1 MKNKENTKR
10 RLLDAVG
17 DIIKKSGTGGLG
29 VNKVAKKAG
38 VSKILIYR
46 YFGNLEQLIKTYVL
60 EKDFWTN
67 YKADPYRPD
76 NASLRENIGNLLLRQ
91 FSCFYNHCEMEAALI
106 NSISNADERL
116 NLSANSYAWNRQQLS
131 AKQPPL
137 SDEATYFNIISML
150 LQAGT
155 NHLLLGTH
163 GGYNNKNEKVE
174 TADKIKLL
182 RSIVQIVD
190 WTIE

>member
-1 MKNKENTKR
+1 MKNKEHTKR

-17 DIIKKSGTGGLG
+17 DIIKKNGIGGLG

-46 YFGNLEQLIKTYVL
+46 YFGDFEQLIKTYIL

-76 NASLRENIGNLLLRQ
+76 NDSLRENIGGLLLKQ
-91 FSCFYNHCEMEAALI
+91 FSCFYNHCEMEALLI
-106 NSISNADERL
+106 KGISDTDEW
-116 NLSANSYAWNRQQLS
+116 LSL
-131 AKQPPL
+131 PPNGFTQNKL
-137 SDEATYFNIISML
+137 PVSSEELPSDTENTYFNVISIL

-163 GGYNNKNEKVE
+163 GGYNRKSRKEKRADQVE
-174 TADKIKLL
+174 LL

-190 WTIE
+190 WTI

>member
-17 DIIKKSGTGGLG
+17 DIIKKNGTGGLG
-29 VNKVAKKAG
+29 VNKVAQKAG

-46 YFGNLEQLIKTYVL
+46 YFGNLEQLIQAYLL

-67 YKADPYRPD
+67 YKANPCQLD
-76 NASLRENIGNLLLRQ
+76 NASLRENIGHLLLRQ
-91 FSCFYNHCEMEAALI
+91 FSCFYNHCEMKAALI
-106 NSISNADERL
+106 NNPSDTHQWL
-116 NLSANSYAWNRQQLS
+116 NLSLNSCAHNRQQFT
-131 AKQPPL
+131 AKQLPL
-137 SDEATYFNIISML
+137 SDEATYYNIVSML

-163 GGYNNKNEKVE
+163 GGYRNKNEKPE